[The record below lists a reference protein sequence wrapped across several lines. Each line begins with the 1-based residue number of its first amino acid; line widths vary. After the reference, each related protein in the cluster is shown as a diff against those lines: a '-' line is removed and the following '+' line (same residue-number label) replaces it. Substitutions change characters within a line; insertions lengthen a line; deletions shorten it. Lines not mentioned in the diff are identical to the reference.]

1 MSTIDTIR
9 IDVTANN
16 QTDADLASRLIAAS
30 FNQNGFED
38 VTNLSHPIHI
48 DRDEEVV
55 EAMRNLS
62 PSIFNAE
69 VTIEAGVFEA
79 TENVVAGI
87 DDDGVG
93 PGETFP
99 DPNADDGD
107 DN

>member
-1 MSTIDTIR
+1 MSNLDSIR
-9 IDVTANN
+9 IEVTANN
-16 QTDADLASRLIAAS
+16 QTDAELGARLVAAT
-30 FNQNGFED
+30 FNNNGFED
-38 VTNLSHPIHI
+38 VTNLSQPLHI

-69 VTIEAGVFEA
+69 VIIEANVFDSSS
-79 TENVVAGI
+79 TVAGV

-99 DPNADDGD
+99 DPDADGNDED
-107 DN
+107 